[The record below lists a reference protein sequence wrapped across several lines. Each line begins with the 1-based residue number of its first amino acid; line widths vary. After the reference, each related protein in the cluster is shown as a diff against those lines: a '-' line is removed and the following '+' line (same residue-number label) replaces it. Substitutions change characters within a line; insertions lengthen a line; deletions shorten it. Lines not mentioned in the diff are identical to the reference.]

1 MKFRK
6 RPVIVEAIQF
16 TGDNADEF
24 KEFVGAEN
32 IQCYLESGDG
42 SFRRVSIKTD
52 SGINGVCVGDW
63 IIKGTE
69 GEVYPC
75 KPDVF
80 SKIYEKVE
88 E

>member
-16 TGDNADEF
+16 TGDNMDEF

-42 SFRRVSIKTD
+42 MFRIVSIKTD
-52 SGINGVCVGDW
+52 SGINSVGVGDW
-63 IIKGTE
+63 VIKGTE

-80 SKIYEKVE
+80 DKIYEKVDE
-88 E
+88 